1 MEVVVDAFEFDDVP
15 VEVVLLGDGL
25 LEDDDDDRVVDI
37 SDEDDEAA
45 DVAVPNVS
53 TWQSTS
59 ACWPGPAH
67 LKQYSSPC
75 LT

>member
-25 LEDDDDDRVVDI
+25 VEDDDDDRVVDI

-53 TWQSTS
+53 T
-59 ACWPGPAH
+59 
-67 LKQYSSPC
+67 
-75 LT
+75 

>member
-67 LKQYSSPC
+67 LKQ
-75 LT
+75 